1 MVLTRWVNYAKDVN
15 ELYNLTHFI
24 CIPLTT
30 SSSRPLL
37 RHSLGVLRES
47 PASAGIPSEAFVPP
61 GMLQMN
67 LRIPMSLSTPSRFA
81 NAKKLLE
88 SLDLNSLTRELL
100 KPSHRERSID
110 EQFLE
115 LEKSLSL
122 SPVTNMTQPLPLHIT
137 LSSLA
142 VTTSHNRPPR
152 VNALAAQCHDPTF
165 RVRHL
170 CNNLAIIFAVAGL
183 FDQSSLRT
191 SLHTELNLHTELKE
205 NELPLPG
212 VVLITTKGMR
222 GKVGPSHRQPG
233 KFINYSS
240 NINSQDLTRTF
251 KDFVWA
257 ENIRLE
263 RLSICPLGITKQIR
277 KAGQNALLSEACSVP
292 L

>member
-1 MVLTRWVNYAKDVN
+1 MVLTRWINYAKDVN
-15 ELYNLTHFI
+15 EVYNLTHFI
-24 CIPLTT
+24 CIPLIT

-47 PASAGIPSEAFVPP
+47 PASAGIPSEAFVPL

-142 VTTSHNRPPR
+142 VTTSHNRPRR

-183 FDQSSLRT
+183 FDQSSLST
-191 SLHTELNLHTELKE
+191 SLFTELKE

-212 VVLITTKGMR
+212 VVLITTRGIR
-222 GKVGPSHRQPG
+222 GKVGPSSRQPG
-233 KFINYSS
+233 KFVTYSP

-257 ENIRLE
+257 ESIRLE
-263 RLSICPLGITKQIR
+263 RLSICPLGLAKQIR
-277 KAGQNALLSEACSVP
+277 RAGQDAQLSEACSVP